1 MNLWYNTFMMKM
13 MKTKPET
20 LTQHPDQAP
29 VGVIGL
35 TVTGLAW
42 AAVQAEKG
50 LEVLASDADED
61 TAAGIQEELLLPGV
75 EPGLEEAVRKQIEG
89 QRLTVLSQP
98 RMIYRRCRFITLC
111 CMTPRSEDNQPS
123 LRFCESLVR
132 QAAFQCPEDT
142 VIAVKT
148 VLPPGSIRHLQQLA
162 DEAAKDR
169 DDGLKAVHVTA
180 LPELYD
186 DGHMLR
192 AMRGDGPLVVG
203 TDARYS
209 ALESVLS
216 KLDETGRRILF
227 CTPEEAEAAAVSD
240 AGQVAFAQI
249 LANYFQDIAA
259 HCGADSGKVAEI
271 LLKADQMRRRFSAH
285 GYRSAG
291 SGGRRL
297 AEEMANLSAFETDSP
312 SMVKAM
318 ETANAAHYEKVKA
331 WLLPVVQKQI
341 AAGGRIAVLGL
352 SNAPGTDDLR
362 ETPAVELIKAMAAP
376 YEDQAPE
383 GFKPFALYLPWGM
396 DQAKWRLFRTRDAF
410 EFCTS
415 VADATKNAAMV
426 LILGTWPGMGR
437 MLTPALAKR
446 MAGNLIIDTTG
457 SLDKKKAAG
466 LGLRAAVLFETLEDS
481 GKMGYTEKA

>member
-1 MNLWYNTFMMKM
+1 M
-13 MKTKPET
+13 MKTKYET
-20 LTQHPDQAP
+20 ITTDAGQMP

-42 AAVQAEKG
+42 AAVLAEKG
-50 LEVLASDADED
+50 LEVLASDPDED

-75 EPGLEEAVRKQIEG
+75 EPGLEAAVKAQMASKQ
-89 QRLTVLSQP
+89 LTVLSQP

-111 CMTPRSEDNQPS
+111 CMTPSDAEDRPS
-123 LRFCESLVR
+123 LRFCESIVR

-203 TDARYS
+203 TDARYP

-216 KLDETGRRILF
+216 KLDKTGQRTLF

-240 AGQVAFAQI
+240 AGQAAFEQI

-259 HCGADSGKVAEI
+259 DCGADGGKVAGI
-271 LLKADQMRRRFSAH
+271 LAKADQMHRRFSPKP
-285 GYRSAG
+285 YRSVGA
-291 SGGRRL
+291 GGRRL
-297 AEEMANLSAFETDSP
+297 AQEMANLAAYEKDGTAL
-312 SMVKAM
+312 VKAM
-318 ETANAAHYEKVKA
+318 EGANSAHTEKVKA
-331 WLLPVVQKQI
+331 WLLPLVQKQI
-341 AAGGRIAVLGL
+341 EAGGRVAVLGL
-352 SNAPGTDDLR
+352 SNVPGTDDLR
-362 ETPAVELIKAMAAP
+362 ETPAVELLKAMAAP
-376 YEDQAPE
+376 YEDQVPE
-383 GFKPFALYLPWGM
+383 RLKPFALYLPWGM

-410 EFCTS
+410 DFCTS
-415 VADATKNAAMV
+415 VKEATQNAGMV

-437 MLTPALAKR
+437 LLTPALPKR
-446 MAGNLIIDTTG
+446 MAGRLIVDTTG
-457 SLDKKKAAG
+457 TLDREKAKRLGLKPAELFEKLEGAGKMDYTKKA
-466 LGLRAAVLFETLEDS
+466 
-481 GKMGYTEKA
+481 